1 MDEYKVEIKETLSR
15 IIPVVADNEL
25 DAVGIVETWYTDQ
38 GIVLD
43 ASDFQDVEF
52 EVVT

>member
-1 MDEYKVEIKETLSR
+1 MDEYKVEIKEMLSR
-15 IIPVVADNEL
+15 IVPVVADSEL
-25 DAVGIVETWYTDQ
+25 DAVGIVETWYADQ

-43 ASDFQDVEF
+43 AEDFQNVEF

>member
-15 IIPVVADNEL
+15 TILVVANSEL
-25 DAVGIVETWYTDQ
+25 DAVDIVETQYADQ
-38 GIVLD
+38 DIVLD